1 MENAFFSISEYQEK
15 GLLTNSEEE
24 CETTAT
30 ASENGE

>member
-1 MENAFFSISEYQEK
+1 MRFSISEYQEK
-15 GLLTNSEEE
+15 ALLTKSEED